1 MKLLTKLFPQNHRLL
16 FPDFKQL
23 LIHPI
28 VLNISSF
35 QRERKILPAKLAVI
49 IHRTLLHHRVFP
61 ADNMEQKDEAQL
73 CALLQI
79 RNDAYEEAV
88 YFGAPSYMDVEEI
101 ILLYSPAHKE
111 ELETKMQQHIERQ
124 ITAFKGYGEQQTRM
138 LEDAQVSV
146 IGDYA
151 VCVVSG
157 SSATMQA
164 VKDALR

>member
-1 MKLLTKLFPQNHRLL
+1 MKRAVYVMLALAAVLLLALPFTRQAVYVSAAQLQERL
-16 FPDFKQL
+16 
-23 LIHPI
+23 
-28 VLNISSF
+28 SAAA
-35 QRERKILPAKLAVI
+35 E
-49 IHRTLLHHRVFP
+49 
-61 ADNMEQKDEAQL
+61 ADNMEQKDEAQR